1 LGLLAFFN
9 PASCNSLLRPPKIKT
24 AFHRHSNRSI
34 FHRRHSIDFASD
46 LTGYSFFFW
55 ARHTMNVP
63 LTPLRFLRY
72 AEQQFPR
79 RTAVVCNQLRH
90 TYAQL
95 AERVRRLAG
104 ALRQAGVQP
113 GDRVA
118 FLSCNCH
125 RLLEAYYGVLEAGAV
140 LLPLNV
146 RLTSSELGYILNDSG
161 ATILFVE
168 KQLLGLADSFRKDV
182 PAVKTIFQLDGNPES
197 PWLDR
202 RNYDAVLDAATPY
215 RADIASIDENALAE
229 LFYTSGTSAN
239 PKGVMLT
246 HRNVYLHA
254 LHVCLAF
261 QVENGAIELH
271 TIPLFHAN
279 GWGVAHFLTLL
290 GGRHVMIQRFDPKEV
305 FRLIEAEGVH
315 SCSLV
320 PIMAT
325 ALVNCAER
333 YKYNLSSLRRIIIGG
348 AAASPTL
355 VREVEQELGCVCFSG
370 YGLTET
376 SPVLSVSLM
385 KPEMQWEGEQRY
397 VGQAMTGYAIPG
409 TELRVVDA
417 SDRDVPPDEKTVGEI
432 IARADSVMEGYW
444 RQPDASAEVLRGGW
458 FHTGDMATLNEDG
471 YLLVV
476 DRKKDIIVSG
486 GENIS
491 SLELEKAILAH
502 PAILEAAV
510 IPVPDQKWGEVPKAL
525 VVLKLGAAATEC
537 ELIEFCRSR
546 IAHYKCPRSFEFVD
560 ALPKTGTGKI
570 LKKDLRRKYWQGQD
584 SIRPESV
591 DWNRKGSPE

>member
-1 LGLLAFFN
+1 
-9 PASCNSLLRPPKIKT
+9 
-24 AFHRHSNRSI
+24 
-34 FHRRHSIDFASD
+34 
-46 LTGYSFFFW
+46 
-55 ARHTMNVP
+55 MNIP

-79 RTAVVCNQLRH
+79 RTAVVCNDLRY
-90 TYAQL
+90 TYADL
-95 AERVRRLAG
+95 GERVSRLAG

-140 LLPLNV
+140 LLPLNI
-146 RLTSSELGYILNDSG
+146 RLTASELGYILNDSG

-168 KQLLGLADSFRKDV
+168 KQLLGLADSFRSDI
-182 PAVKTIFQLDGNPES
+182 PAVKTIHQLNGGPEAA
-197 PWLDR
+197 WLHP
-202 RNYDAVLDAATPY
+202 RNYEALLAAATPY

-254 LHVCLAF
+254 LHVCMAF
-261 QVENGAIELH
+261 KVESGNVELH

-279 GWGVAHFLTLL
+279 GWGVAHFLTLV
-290 GGRHVMIQRFDPKEV
+290 GGKHVMIQRFDPKEV
-305 FRLIEAEGVH
+305 FRLIETEGVH

-325 ALVNCAER
+325 ALVNCPER
-333 YKYNLSSLRRIIIGG
+333 RNYNLSSLRRITLGG
-348 AAASPTL
+348 AASSPTL
-355 VREVEQELGCVCFSG
+355 VREVEQMLGCECFSG

-376 SPVLSVSLM
+376 SPVLSTSSM
-385 KPEMQWEGEQRY
+385 KLGMQWEGEQRY

-409 TELRVVDA
+409 AELRVVDA
-417 SDRDVPPDEKTVGEI
+417 DDRDVPPDGKTVGEI
-432 IARADSVMEGYW
+432 VARADGVMEGYW
-444 RQPDASAEVLRGGW
+444 RQPEASTEALRGGW
-458 FHTGDMATLNEDG
+458 FHTGDMATWNGDG

-502 PAILEAAV
+502 PAVLEVAV

-525 VVLKLGAAATEC
+525 VVLKLNACATEP
-537 ELIEFCRSR
+537 ELIEFCRSH

-591 DWNRKGSPE
+591 DWKKKGSPS